1 MNLSRSHTP
10 LPEASSASDV
20 FPSAPVTADIDS
32 MLRLQRIRRAN
43 LIGLM
48 EELGPEGLEP
58 RIRKSKLLGL
68 SREALQRAI
77 GGGGLAEEEAR
88 EVEWAMNRPRGWLD
102 ADHRGEPD

>member
-1 MNLSRSHTP
+1 M
-10 LPEASSASDV
+10 PEASSGSDV
-20 FPSAPVTADIDS
+20 FPSAQATADIDS
-32 MLRLQRIRRAN
+32 TLRLQRIRLAN
-43 LIGLM
+43 LVCLI

-68 SREALQRAI
+68 SREALQRAMA
-77 GGGGLAEEEAR
+77 GGCLAEDEAR

>member
-1 MNLSRSHTP
+1 MNLSQSHPPTS
-10 LPEASSASDV
+10 EASSGSDV
-20 FPSAPVTADIDS
+20 FPSEQPMVDVDS
-32 MLRLQRIRRAN
+32 MLRLQRIRLAN
-43 LIGLM
+43 LVCLM

-68 SREALQRAI
+68 SREALQRAV
-77 GGGGLAEEEAR
+77 GGGGLSEDEAR